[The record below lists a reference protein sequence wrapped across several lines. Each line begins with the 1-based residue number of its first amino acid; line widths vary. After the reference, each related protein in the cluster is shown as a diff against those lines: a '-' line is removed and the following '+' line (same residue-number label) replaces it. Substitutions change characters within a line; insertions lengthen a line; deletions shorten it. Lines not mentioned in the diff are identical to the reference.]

1 MLSEVIKQGCILSA
15 LIVGMS
21 FQGCSEKDDKAGEL
35 LGQSQEAL
43 ETGNYE
49 EVLIL
54 LDSIDH
60 TYPDAVEVRRK
71 AMAIRP
77 KAIENVTIK
86 QLSVTDSLLAVEMS
100 KGETLC
106 NKLVKIDNPIE
117 PYMIGETEKGV
128 VFSAVAGLHSRLSPD
143 GMLFLTVTNDKP
155 CGAERV
161 ILISGDDRM
170 ESPIIKVDG
179 ERNQLLNGREVIN
192 FTPEE
197 SNDLSEFIIMHK
209 NAPVTLV
216 FEGRRG
222 SQKMNL
228 SEVQEQAVHQ
238 TYETSRTLINCRV
251 LNLEKQRLE
260 KQLAVA
266 RNQIARTLSEK

>member
-100 KGETLC
+100 KGEALC

>member
-43 ETGNYE
+43 EAGNYE
-49 EVLIL
+49 KVLIL

-86 QLSVTDSLLAVEMS
+86 QLSVADSLLAVEMS
-100 KGETLC
+100 KGEALC

-117 PYMIGETEKGV
+117 PYMIGEAEKGV

-143 GMLFLTVTNDKP
+143 GMLFLTATNNRP
-155 CGAERV
+155 CGAECV
-161 ILISGDDRM
+161 ILISGADRLK
-170 ESPIIKVDG
+170 SPIIKADG
-179 ERNQLLNGREVIN
+179 ERNQLLNGCEVIT
-192 FTPEE
+192 FTPDE
-197 SNDLSEFIIMHK
+197 SNELAEFVAAHNNSPI
-209 NAPVTLV
+209 TLV